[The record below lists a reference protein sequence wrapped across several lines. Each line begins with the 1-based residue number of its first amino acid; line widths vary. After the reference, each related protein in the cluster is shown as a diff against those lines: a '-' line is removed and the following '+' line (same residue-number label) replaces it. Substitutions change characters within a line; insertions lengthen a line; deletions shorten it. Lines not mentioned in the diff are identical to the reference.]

1 MDTVSFEE
9 KIEIRHLTISK
20 KVEINRYNLDFLQVC
35 RQNWAA
41 TSLQFATTQEK
52 PVTYSFVNPSG
63 MFIWQKDLLFTEKK
77 NNTPAV
83 DTRQLVVL
91 VLQVSFIDS
100 LKTPVRVI
108 LPAIQNLRLLSAD
121 ILLGSDTDLGCILLY
136 IYLRSH
142 FTSDKNRAHAVS
154 AILSNLSENDKDH
167 CCSVPKDYQ
176 EDRISQNSKQKM
188 F

>member
-9 KIEIRHLTISK
+9 KIEIWHLTISK
-20 KVEINRYNLDFLQVC
+20 KVAINRHNLDFLQVC

-63 MFIWQKDLLFTEKK
+63 MFILQKDLLVTEKK
-77 NNTPAV
+77 TILLSPAV

-91 VLQVSFIDS
+91 VLQVSFIGS

-176 EDRISQNSKQKM
+176 EDRISQNK
-188 F
+188 

>member
-1 MDTVSFEE
+1 LS
-9 KIEIRHLTISK
+9 
-20 KVEINRYNLDFLQVC
+20 
-35 RQNWAA
+35 
-41 TSLQFATTQEK
+41 TSLQAK
-52 PVTYSFVNPSG
+52 LGSHVIAICNNPG
-63 MFIWQKDLLFTEKK
+63 KACHLFICQPIRHVHLAKGSTSHWKK

-91 VLQVSFIDS
+91 VLQVSFIGS

-167 CCSVPKDYQ
+167 CCSVPNDYQ
-176 EDRISQNSKQKM
+176 EDPISQNNKQKM